1 MPKYKNIRIKK
12 AGGGTRLQKVQVLA
26 SGKYKFVKNNTK
38 TRKTKPKT
46 RKFTTRKRRTTRRG
60 DKTLA
65 GKPAYKRKTSRKTNK
80 DSMWSNW

>member
-1 MPKYKNIRIKK
+1 MEAQVHVPKGFQGKKKGSRAEKIAIAKAQRAKNKK
-12 AGGGTRLQKVQVLA
+12 KP
-26 SGKYKFVKNNTK
+26 K
-38 TRKTKPKT
+38 RKT
-46 RKFTTRKRRTTRRG
+46 TTRTRRTTRKG